1 MIDYQSVVSFFYS
14 LIHHSL
20 IHSLSLVAG
29 EVKKEEQN
37 HSQLKIL
44 WHKKY

>member
-1 MIDYQSVVSFFYS
+1 MRDRYNQSIY
-14 LIHHSL
+14 LIR
-20 IHSLSLVAG
+20 SLSPVAG
-29 EVKKEEQN
+29 EVKKEKQN